1 MRVYLLN
8 ARVLHLVY
16 FRNATCVRGFI
27 NASINSAKKL
37 RNGINVVGTRAYVV
51 PTSIRLTY
59 HPHTNI
65 SRSQFPV
72 VVARKLVQY
81 HFRRRARRGCK
92 RRDTFST
99 LHHVATNYFA
109 TSTHVLVRRT

>member
-51 PTSIRLTY
+51 PTSIIQKNLIENSIQNCLPY
-59 HPHTNI
+59 I
-65 SRSQFPV
+65 
-72 VVARKLVQY
+72 L
-81 HFRRRARRGCK
+81 
-92 RRDTFST
+92 
-99 LHHVATNYFA
+99 
-109 TSTHVLVRRT
+109 

>member
-1 MRVYLLN
+1 MYSFKYQKNIRKIKHVYLLN
-8 ARVLHLVY
+8 ARRLHLVY

-37 RNGINVVGTRAYVV
+37 RNGINVVGTRAHVV

-65 SRSQFPV
+65 SRSQFLVYRSPQACCAV
-72 VVARKLVQY
+72 SFPKESSARL
-81 HFRRRARRGCK
+81 
-92 RRDTFST
+92 
-99 LHHVATNYFA
+99 
-109 TSTHVLVRRT
+109 